1 VRPAALLAAV
11 LAAGGV
17 AATAGAQT
25 TVLPNLNGKW
35 TLSNERSSVW
45 TVKQVGDEVT
55 ASRRGAPGHPNLV
68 SSFRGFLYDFGPYA
82 VVQGLLTN
90 TGEGAAVTSQM
101 CWTIRS
107 IARPTEFQWGDCQTQ
122 VGKFLRAATTGAGA
136 GSAPSRTNTK
146 PRTNAS
152 PHFTNYGPVLRG

>member
-1 VRPAALLAAV
+1 MRWAAALAAILV
-11 LAAGGV
+11 ALGV
-17 AATAGAQT
+17 AAQAGAQPT
-25 TVLPNLNGKW
+25 ALPNLNGKW

-68 SSFRGFLYDFGPYA
+68 SSFQGLLYDFGPYT

-90 TGEGAAVTSQM
+90 TGEGAAVTNHM

-122 VGKFLRAATTGAGA
+122 VGKFLRAATTGAATKA
-136 GSAPSRTNTK
+136 GGRTNTS
-146 PRTNAS
+146 PRPNTS
-152 PHFTNYGPVLRG
+152 PNFTNYGPVLRG